1 MKFVTEMELR
11 SLYKTAP
18 FTVYVLES
26 AVKLTPGARQF
37 LTDRRIAIEQA
48 GCQAVSCATNPPVAR
63 DNWSILKL
71 RSRLERI
78 HSLFLL
84 TAAEALHAGDV
95 ALSEEVLAA
104 ARGFR
109 SIQQAELDQLSPGIS
124 QCQGWME
131 EDSKKCLKHPD
142 SRLDICDFH
151 VGLKNG
157 KEILL
162 LHHLRASLLELEPV
176 LLECYWSEEQQI
188 CIRQDLVDGLN
199 QISTILCTMMKKCL
213 GGQPWNP

>member
-1 MKFVTEMELR
+1 VKFVTEMELR

-18 FTVYVLES
+18 FAVYVLEPAS
-26 AVKLTPGARQF
+26 KLTPGARQF
-37 LTDRRIAIEQA
+37 LTDRRIVLEQA
-48 GCQAVSCATNPPVAR
+48 EDTGSQAVSCKTKPPVAQG
-63 DNWSILKL
+63 NWSILKL
-71 RSRLERI
+71 RSRMEGV

-84 TAAEALHAGDV
+84 TAAEVLHAGDI

-109 SIQQAELDQLSPGIS
+109 SVQQAELDQLSPEIS
-124 QCQGWME
+124 QQVLNHSE
-131 EDSKKCLKHPD
+131 

-157 KEILL
+157 KVILL
-162 LHHLRASLLELEPV
+162 LHHLRASLQELEPV
-176 LLECYWSEEQQI
+176 LQECYWSEDQQS

-199 QISTILCTMMKKCL
+199 QISTVLYTMMKKCL
-213 GGQPWNP
+213 GGQQWNP

>member
-18 FTVYVLES
+18 FTVYVLEP

-37 LTDRRIAIEQA
+37 LTDRRIALEQA
-48 GCQAVSCATNPPVAR
+48 EDTGSQAVNCLTNRLVAR

-84 TAAEALHAGDV
+84 TAAEVLHAGDV

-109 SIQQAELDQLSPGIS
+109 SVQQAELDQPSPGIS
-124 QCQGWME
+124 QQV
-131 EDSKKCLKHPD
+131 LNHPD

-188 CIRQDLVDGLN
+188 CIRQDLVDGLK

>member
-18 FTVYVLES
+18 FTVYVLEP

-37 LTDRRIAIEQA
+37 LTDRRIALEQPEDT
-48 GCQAVSCATNPPVAR
+48 GSQAVNCEINPPVAR

-71 RSRLERI
+71 RSRMERI

-84 TAAEALHAGDV
+84 TAAEVLHAGDV
-95 ALSEEVLAA
+95 ALSEAVLAA

-109 SIQQAELDQLSPGIS
+109 SIQQAELDQLSPEIS
-124 QCQGWME
+124 QQV
-131 EDSKKCLKHPD
+131 LNHPD